1 MKTRGT
7 ATLRGE
13 AFIDDST
20 RNSTKHRLTPWMIG
34 VGIVTFL
41 AGLLFGYD
49 QGVISGALPLL
60 KKALDLSTF
69 EGEVITSWVTL
80 GALFGALVAG
90 GTADKI
96 GRRWTAVAAGILFAA
111 GALIQTVSPGATLL
125 TVGRVVTGLGV
136 GFASVVA
143 PLYAA
148 EMAPKRLRGR
158 FVSTYQ
164 LAITVG
170 IFLAYLA
177 DDALTSSDR
186 WRLMFGLA
194 VIPGV
199 TLVIGFLVMPESA
212 RWLLKVGRRDDAK
225 ASLVK
230 VEGPGVADAELA
242 TLAADSDAAA
252 REGEASWGEVFSPTL
267 RRALWVGVGLAILQ
281 QVTGIN
287 AIIYYANEIFAK
299 AGFTTAAEQ
308 AKATLYAVGA
318 VNVLATF
325 FAVAWVDHFG
335 RRPLLL
341 SGLVGMGVSLAA
353 VGISFAA
360 LANEPAGT
368 TSTTVGGIVTVISL
382 VVFIASFAFSM
393 GPIVWTLI
401 SEIYPNRVRG
411 RAISVATAVNWL
423 AAFVV
428 AQFFLSIVN
437 AIGESTTF
445 FLLAALCVVSFVF
458 VRRLVPETKGRSLEE
473 IQERWVLGGDK
484 MIGAEDRMSLVSDT
498 PVRAEA

>member
-1 MKTRGT
+1 MAAKR
-7 ATLRGE
+7 
-13 AFIDDST
+13 
-20 RNSTKHRLTPWMIG
+20 KLTPWMLG
-34 VGIVTFL
+34 VGGVTFL

-60 KKALDLSTF
+60 QADLDLSTL
-69 EGEVITSWVTL
+69 ESEIVTSWVTL

-96 GRRWTAVAAGILFAA
+96 GRRWTAVGAGILFAV
-111 GALIQTVSPGATLL
+111 GALIEAVAPDAGMLTL
-125 TVGRVVTGLGV
+125 GRVVTGLGV

-170 IFLAYLA
+170 IFFAYLA
-177 DDALTSSDR
+177 DDALTPSDR
-186 WRLMFGLA
+186 WRTMFALA

-199 TLVIGFLVMPESA
+199 ALAIGFLVMPESA
-212 RWLLKVGRRDDAK
+212 RWLLKMGRRDDAR

-230 VEGPGVADAELA
+230 VDGPDVADEHLA
-242 TLAADSDAAA
+242 TLETDLVAEQA
-252 REGEASWGEVFSPTL
+252 EGEARWSEVFSPGL
-267 RRALWVGVGLAILQ
+267 RRALWVGIGLAVFQ

-287 AIIYYANEIFAK
+287 AIIYYANEIFAE
-299 AGFTTAAEQ
+299 AGFTTAEEQ

-318 VNVLATF
+318 TNVLATF
-325 FAVAWVDHFG
+325 VAVAWVDRFG
-335 RRPLLL
+335 RRPLLFT
-341 SGLVGMGVSLAA
+341 GLVGMAVSLAA
-353 VGISFAA
+353 VGMSFAA
-360 LANEPAGT
+360 LENQPDGQA
-368 TSTTVGGIVTVISL
+368 STVGGIVTVLAL

-411 RAISVATAVNWL
+411 RAIAVATAVNWFS
-423 AAFVV
+423 AFLV
-428 AQFFLSIVN
+428 AQFFLSIVD
-437 AIGESTTF
+437 AIGEATTF
-445 FLLAALCVVSFVF
+445 FVFSAFCVVTYVF
-458 VRRLVPETKGRSLEE
+458 VWRYVPETKGRSLEE
-473 IQERWVLGGDK
+473 IQERWVQNG
-484 MIGAEDRMSLVSDT
+484 DRMLEES
-498 PVRAEA
+498 A

>member
-1 MKTRGT
+1 
-7 ATLRGE
+7 
-13 AFIDDST
+13 
-20 RNSTKHRLTPWMIG
+20 MIG
-34 VGIVTFL
+34 VGGVTFL

-60 KKALDLSTF
+60 KEDLGLSTL
-69 EGEVITSWVTL
+69 ESEIVTSWVTL

-90 GTADKI
+90 GTADRL

-111 GALIQTVSPGATLL
+111 GALIETVSPGAGLL

-148 EMAPKRLRGR
+148 EMSPKRLRGR

-170 IFLAYLA
+170 IFFAYLA

-199 TLVIGFLVMPESA
+199 ALAIGFLVMPESA
-212 RWLLKVGRRDDAK
+212 RWLLKMGRRDRAR
-225 ASLVK
+225 ASAVK
-230 VEGPGVADAELA
+230 VNGPEVADEELA
-242 TLAADSDAAA
+242 TIEADLQAEAS
-252 REGEASWGEVFSPTL
+252 EGDASWGEVFSPVL
-267 RRALWVGVGLAILQ
+267 RRALWVGLGLAVLQ

-287 AIIYYANEIFAK
+287 AIIYYANEIFAE
-299 AGFTTAAEQ
+299 AGFTTAEAQ
-308 AKATLYAVGA
+308 AKATLYAVGL
-318 VNVLATF
+318 VNVLATLI
-325 FAVAWVDHFG
+325 AVAWVDRFG

-341 SGLVGMGVSLAA
+341 TGVVGMGVSLAA
-353 VGISFAA
+353 VGVSFATLDTSA
-360 LANEPAGT
+360 ASEQHATTAG
-368 TSTTVGGIVTVISL
+368 VVTVIAL
-382 VVFIASFAFSM
+382 VVFIASFAFSL
-393 GPIVWTLI
+393 GPIVWTMI

-411 RAISVATAVNWL
+411 RAISVATAVNWF
-423 AAFVV
+423 AAFLV
-428 AQFFLSIVN
+428 AQFFLSVVD

-445 FLLAALCVVSFVF
+445 FVFALLCVVTFVF
-458 VRRLVPETKGRSLEE
+458 VWFLVPETKGRSLEE
-473 IQERWVLGGDK
+473 IQTRWVRGGD
-484 MIGAEDRMSLVSDT
+484 RMLEEQS
-498 PVRAEA
+498 PA

>member
-1 MKTRGT
+1 M
-7 ATLRGE
+7 
-13 AFIDDST
+13 
-20 RNSTKHRLTPWMIG
+20 STKRRLTPWMIG
-34 VGIVTFL
+34 VGVVTFL

-60 KKALDLSTF
+60 KEDLDLSTF
-69 EGEVITSWVTL
+69 ESEVITSWVTL

-90 GTADKI
+90 GTADRI
-96 GRRWTAVAAGILFAA
+96 GRRWTAVGAGILFAV
-111 GALIQTVSPGATLL
+111 GALIEAVSPGAGLL
-125 TVGRVVTGLGV
+125 TFGRVVTGLGV

-148 EMAPKRLRGR
+148 EMSPKRMRGR

-177 DDALTSSDR
+177 DDALTGSDR

-199 TLVIGFLVMPESA
+199 ALVVGFLVMPESA
-212 RWLLKVGRRDDAK
+212 RWLLKMGRRDAAK

-230 VEGPGVADAELA
+230 VDGPDVADAELT
-242 TLAADSDAAA
+242 TLETDIEAETQ
-252 REGEASWGEVFSPTL
+252 EGEARWGEVFSPSL

-287 AIIYYANEIFAK
+287 AIIYYANEIFAQ
-299 AGFTTAAEQ
+299 AGFTTAEQQ

-318 VNVLATF
+318 VNVLATLI
-325 FAVAWVDHFG
+325 AVAWVDRFG

-341 SGLVGMGVSLAA
+341 TGLVGMTVSLAA
-353 VGISFAA
+353 VGGSFAA
-360 LANEPAGT
+360 LENQPEGGA
-368 TSTTVGGIVTVISL
+368 TSTTVGGIVTVLAL

-423 AAFVV
+423 AAFLV
-428 AQFFLSIVN
+428 AQFFLSVVD

-445 FLLAALCVVSFVF
+445 FLFAALCVVSFVF
-458 VRRLVPETKGRSLEE
+458 VWRLVPETKGRSLEE
-473 IQERWVLGGDK
+473 IQERWVIGGD
-484 MIGAEDRMSLVSDT
+484 RMLEE
-498 PVRAEA
+498 EAA

>member
-1 MKTRGT
+1 MTR
-7 ATLRGE
+7 R
-13 AFIDDST
+13 
-20 RNSTKHRLTPWMIG
+20 KLTPWMIG
-34 VGIVTFL
+34 VGGVTFL

-60 KKALDLSTF
+60 QKDLDLSTL
-69 EGEVITSWVTL
+69 ESEIVTSWVTL

-90 GTADKI
+90 GTADRI
-96 GRRWTAVAAGILFAA
+96 GRRWTAVTAGVLFAV
-111 GALIQTVSPGATLL
+111 GALIEAVAPGAGML
-125 TVGRVVTGLGV
+125 TFGRVVTGLGV

-148 EMAPKRLRGR
+148 EMAPKWLRGR

-170 IFLAYLA
+170 ILFAYLA
-177 DDALTSSDR
+177 DDALTGSDR

-199 TLVIGFLVMPESA
+199 ALVIGFLVMPESA
-212 RWLLKVGRRDDAK
+212 RWLLKMGRRDEAR

-230 VEGPGVADAELA
+230 VDGPEIADAELA
-242 TLAADSDAAA
+242 QIETDLRIDQQ
-252 REGEASWGEVFSPTL
+252 EGQANWSEVMAPSL
-267 RRALWVGVGLAILQ
+267 RRALWVGIGLAVLQ

-287 AIIYYANEIFAK
+287 AIIYYANEIFAE
-299 AGFTTAAEQ
+299 AGFTTAEQQ
-308 AKATLYAVGA
+308 AKATLWAVGV
-318 VNVLATF
+318 VNVLATLI
-325 FAVAWVDHFG
+325 AVAWVDKFG

-341 SGLVGMGVSLAA
+341 TGLVGMTVSLSA
-353 VGISFAA
+353 VGLSFAA
-360 LANEPAGT
+360 MENTAESA
-368 TSTTVGGIVTVISL
+368 TSTTVGGIVTVLAL

-411 RAISVATAVNWL
+411 RAISVATAANWL
-423 AAFVV
+423 AAFLV
-428 AQFFLSIVN
+428 AQFFLSLVD

-445 FLLAALCVVSFVF
+445 FLFAALCVVSFVF
-458 VRRLVPETKGRSLEE
+458 VWRLVPETKGRSLEE
-473 IQERWVLGGDK
+473 IQERWVKNG
-484 MIGAEDRMSLVSDT
+484 DRMLDESDLYT
-498 PVRAEA
+498 RPPGPDALPG

>member
-1 MKTRGT
+1 MTPKR
-7 ATLRGE
+7 
-13 AFIDDST
+13 
-20 RNSTKHRLTPWMIG
+20 RLTPWMIG

-60 KKALDLSTF
+60 KEDLDLSTF
-69 EGEVITSWVTL
+69 ESEIITSWVTL

-90 GTADKI
+90 GTADRI
-96 GRRWTAVAAGILFAA
+96 GRRWTAVGAGVMFAL
-111 GALIQTVSPGATLL
+111 GALIEAVSPGAGLL

-170 IFLAYLA
+170 IFFAYLA
-177 DDALTSSDR
+177 DDALTGSDR
-186 WRLMFGLA
+186 WRLMFALA

-199 TLVIGFLVMPESA
+199 ALVIGFLVMPESA
-212 RWLLKVGRRDDAK
+212 RWLLKMGRRDTARE
-225 ASLVK
+225 SLVK
-230 VEGPGVADAELA
+230 VDGPDVADVELA
-242 TLAADSDAAA
+242 TLESDIAAEAK
-252 REGEASWGEVFSPTL
+252 EGEASWGEVFSPAL
-267 RRALWVGVGLAILQ
+267 RRALWVGVGLATLQ

-287 AIIYYANEIFAK
+287 AIIYYANEIFAE
-299 AGFTTAAEQ
+299 AGFTTAEQQ

-325 FAVAWVDHFG
+325 IAVVWVDRFG

-341 SGLVGMGVSLAA
+341 TGLVGMTVSLAA
-353 VGISFAA
+353 VGASFAA
-360 LANEPAGT
+360 LENQPEGGT
-368 TSTTVGGIVTVISL
+368 TSTTVGGIVTVLAL

-423 AAFVV
+423 AAFLV
-428 AQFFLSIVN
+428 AQFFLSIVD

-445 FLLAALCVVSFVF
+445 FVFAALCVVSFVF
-458 VRRLVPETKGRSLEE
+458 VWHLVPETKGRSLEE
-473 IQERWVLGGDK
+473 IQERWVVGGD
-484 MIGAEDRMSLVSDT
+484 RMLEEET
-498 PVRAEA
+498 A

>member
-1 MKTRGT
+1 MTR
-7 ATLRGE
+7 R
-13 AFIDDST
+13 
-20 RNSTKHRLTPWMIG
+20 KLTPWMIG
-34 VGIVTFL
+34 VGGVTFL

-60 KKALDLSTF
+60 QKDLDLSTL
-69 EGEVITSWVTL
+69 ESEIVTSWVTL

-90 GTADKI
+90 GTADRI
-96 GRRWTAVAAGILFAA
+96 GRRWTAVTAGVLFAV
-111 GALIQTVSPGATLL
+111 GALIEAVAPGAGML
-125 TVGRVVTGLGV
+125 TFGRVVTGLGV

-148 EMAPKRLRGR
+148 EMAPKWLRGR

-170 IFLAYLA
+170 ILFAYLA
-177 DDALTSSDR
+177 DDALTGSDR

-199 TLVIGFLVMPESA
+199 ALVIGFLVMPESA
-212 RWLLKVGRRDDAK
+212 RWLLKMGRRDEAR

-230 VEGPGVADAELA
+230 VDGPEIADAELA
-242 TLAADSDAAA
+242 QIETDLRVDQQ
-252 REGEASWGEVFSPTL
+252 EGQANWSEVMAPSL
-267 RRALWVGVGLAILQ
+267 RRALWVGIGLAVLQ

-287 AIIYYANEIFAK
+287 AIIYYANEIFAE
-299 AGFTTAAEQ
+299 AGFTTAEQQ
-308 AKATLYAVGA
+308 AKATLWAVGV
-318 VNVLATF
+318 VNVLATLI
-325 FAVAWVDHFG
+325 AVAWVDKFG

-341 SGLVGMGVSLAA
+341 TGLVGMTVSLSA
-353 VGISFAA
+353 VGLSFAA
-360 LANEPAGT
+360 MENTAESA
-368 TSTTVGGIVTVISL
+368 TSTTVGGIVTVLAL

-411 RAISVATAVNWL
+411 RAISVATAANWL
-423 AAFVV
+423 AAFLV
-428 AQFFLSIVN
+428 AQFFLSLVD

-445 FLLAALCVVSFVF
+445 FLFAALCVVSFVF
-458 VRRLVPETKGRSLEE
+458 VWRLVPETKGRSLEE
-473 IQERWVLGGDK
+473 IQERWVKNG
-484 MIGAEDRMSLVSDT
+484 DRMLDESDLYT
-498 PVRAEA
+498 RPPGPNALPG